1 MGPGSIFSGVL
12 QILKQP
18 NKKLSLAPFCQ
29 EREEKHWSVKQKNFA
44 KFAPSREIWRFRNMF
59 SFFKCV
65 GYVPAV
71 WLLAAALPALAGEWS
86 GFVSVEHQGFFHS
99 PLFPEQHR
107 SYASLVLQPEY
118 YHPIEGS
125 KDSFTFVPFARANRN
140 DPERSHA
147 DIRELTWLKVGEGHE
162 WRLGIRRVFW
172 GVTEA
177 QHLVDI
183 VNQTDL
189 VENIDTEDKLGQ
201 PMVNFALIRDWGTLN
216 AFILPGFRERSF
228 PGVEGRLRT
237 DPRVDVDQASYESA
251 RGRRHVDYALRWSK
265 SLSGWD
271 VGLSRFYGTGRE
283 PRLLPGLDGAGLPVL
298 IPRYE
303 LIHQTGLDVQLTE
316 GSWLW
321 KLEAIRRRGQGPTYA
336 AATGGFEYTFTGV
349 FGTVMDLGMIAE
361 YLYDERGAGAPSPF
375 QDDVMTGLRL
385 AFNDVQSSEL
395 LVGVINDRRSA
406 ARTFNLEASRRLGSH
421 YKLSL
426 EVRAFTGAPPADP
439 MFFQRRDDYL
449 QLELARYF

>member
-1 MGPGSIFSGVL
+1 MNALRQDIL
-12 QILKQP
+12 QIVMAGL
-18 NKKLSLAPFCQ
+18 LTAL
-29 EREEKHWSVKQKNFA
+29 V
-44 KFAPSREIWRFRNMF
+44 M
-59 SFFKCV
+59 
-65 GYVPAV
+65 PA
-71 WLLAAALPALAGEWS
+71 AAGEWS
-86 GFVSVEHQGFFHS
+86 GFVSLEYRGFFH
-99 PLFPEQHR
+99 PGLFPEQHR
-107 SYASLVLQPEY
+107 SYFSVAAQPEY
-118 YHPIEGS
+118 YHQLDNS
-125 KDSFTFVPFARANRN
+125 KDSFTFAPFVRADRH

-147 DIRELTWLKVGEGHE
+147 DIRELTWLKVGEGYE
-162 WRLGIRRVFW
+162 WRLGIRKVFW
-172 GVTEA
+172 GVTES

-201 PMVNFALIRDWGTLN
+201 PMVNLALIRDWGTLN
-216 AFILPGFRERSF
+216 AFILPGFRERTF

-237 DPRVDVDQASYESA
+237 SPRVDTDQASYESA
-251 RGRRHVDYALRWSK
+251 RERRHIDYALRWSK

-271 VGLSRFYGTGRE
+271 IGLSQFYGTSRE
-283 PRLLPGLDGAGLPVL
+283 PRLLPGLDDNGLPVL
-298 IPRYE
+298 IPRYD

-321 KLEAIRRRGQGPTYA
+321 KLETIRRSGQGPTYA
-336 AATGGFEYTFTGV
+336 ATTGGFEYTFTGV
-349 FGTVMDLGMIAE
+349 FGSVMDLGVIAE
-361 YLYDERGAGAPSPF
+361 YLYDDRGASAPSPF

-406 ARTFNLEASRRLGSH
+406 ARFFNLEASRRLGSH

-426 EVRAFTGAPPADP
+426 EARAFAGAPATDP
-439 MFFQRRDDYL
+439 TFFWRRDDYL